1 MATLQTVR
9 KLALSLPR
17 AEEST
22 SYGQPAFK
30 VTGKMFACLPSHPS
44 AEPDS
49 LVIRLDFDQRA
60 ALLEEAPEIFYIT
73 DHYKNYPAVLIRLKR
88 VKPDALKD
96 LLTTAHRFVQP
107 RGNRGPSAP

>member
-17 AEEST
+17 VEEST

-30 VTGKMFACLPSHPS
+30 VTGKMFACLPPHQS

-60 ALLEEAPEIFYIT
+60 ALLEESPEIYYIT

-88 VKPDALKD
+88 VKQDALKD
-96 LLTTAHRFVQP
+96 LLTAAHRFVQT
-107 RGNRGPSAP
+107 R